1 MKRALTGA
9 KREEMIALRGQG
21 LPLADIAIS
30 TGFSLTT
37 VALVLRDGRDE
48 GDSRADPDPAVRM
61 AAQQRVAA
69 SATHRE
75 GVDVTPDAPALAPNS
90 MEASLIMRGMRPEVA
105 AATARAWRNRH
116 ARNDAR
122 SRRTGDGSRHVVA
135 KEG

>member
-1 MKRALTGA
+1 MKRALTDA

-61 AAQQRVAA
+61 GVQQRVAA

-75 GVDVTPDAPALAPNS
+75 GGPSPGAPALAPNS

-105 AATARAWRNRH
+105 AATARAWRDRH